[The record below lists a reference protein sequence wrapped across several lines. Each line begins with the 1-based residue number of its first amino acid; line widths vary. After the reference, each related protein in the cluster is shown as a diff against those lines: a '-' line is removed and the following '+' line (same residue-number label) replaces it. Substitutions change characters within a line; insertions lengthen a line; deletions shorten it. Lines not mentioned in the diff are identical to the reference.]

1 MAFKVSFAL
10 VLIYLI
16 IASIIF
22 AKDVASREI
31 TVVLDQHE
39 QKISTVKH
47 GSIHT
52 LSSLINSPPH
62 CSPHGAP
69 WNRGRGRV
77 PAHGPPSGCTVNKS
91 PRPPG
96 RDGHPA

>member
-39 QKISTVKH
+39 QKSVKH

-52 LSSLINSPPH
+52 LSSLINPPPH
-62 CSPHGAP
+62 SSPHGAP
-69 WNRGRGRV
+69 YNRGRGRV
-77 PAHGPPSGCTVNKS
+77 PVHGPPSGCTVNKC

-96 RDGHPA
+96 WDGHP